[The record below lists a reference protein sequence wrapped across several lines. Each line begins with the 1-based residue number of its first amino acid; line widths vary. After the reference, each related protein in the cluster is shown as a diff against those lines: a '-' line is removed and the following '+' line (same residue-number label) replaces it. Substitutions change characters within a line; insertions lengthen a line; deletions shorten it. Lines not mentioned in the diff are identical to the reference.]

1 MSEACLRMDPEPAIG
16 EEAEAMGALAQAH
29 ALARLLDEN
38 EAWRL
43 LRADNAPVIAALL
56 DAHLGGEERR
66 VESEELYERIDVDLD
81 DLRAHGFVLPLT
93 ARAYCADW
101 RQAGYLVRRPAES
114 SRGETFELSPAAL
127 AAIRLLNQLA
137 QPRQTATESR
147 LTSIADQLH
156 RLAVDSDPDART
168 RIARLEEQRAR
179 IDAEIEAIDRGEA
192 PALDRERAMER
203 VREILTL
210 AEDIPS
216 DFARV
221 RAEFEHL
228 NRDLRARVL
237 ESDEAQKA
245 VLDEIFRGVDL
256 IDQSDAG
263 RSFSGFSALVLDP
276 ERGQAVEDDIRS
288 VLDREFA
295 SALTPAERRFLRRLL
310 RTLKQRSAEIHDVVT
325 SFARGLRRYV
335 QSQEYQRDR
344 VLRRELREAM
354 VAAQRAS
361 THIKPYAPT
370 SRHLELSAVPVRS
383 AGALRLLDPAAYDA
397 SEDVVVHEADPVSIE
412 DLRALARET
421 EIDFEELTRN
431 INASLGE
438 GDDVSIGDVLE
449 RFPATQGV
457 ASIVGLLALG
467 AAQGVTIGE
476 TERVRW
482 QGADG
487 VPRAA
492 RIPRYRFTG
501 RVL

>member
-1 MSEACLRMDPEPAIG
+1 
-16 EEAEAMGALAQAH
+16 MGALAQAH
-29 ALARLLDEN
+29 ALTRLLDEN

-43 LRADNAPVIAALL
+43 LRADNAPVIAAIL

-66 VESEELYERIDVDLD
+66 IESEELYERIDVDLD
-81 DLRAHGFVLPLT
+81 DLRAHGFDLPLT
-93 ARAYCADW
+93 ARAYCTDW

-168 RIARLEEQRAR
+168 RIARLEEQRER
-179 IDAEIEAIDRGEA
+179 IDAEIEAVNRGEA
-192 PALDRERAMER
+192 PTLDPERAMER
-203 VREILTL
+203 VREVLTL

-221 RAEFEHL
+221 RAEFESL
-228 NRDLRARVL
+228 NRDLRTRVL

-276 ERGQAVEDDIRS
+276 ERGQALEDDIRS
-288 VLDREFA
+288 VLEREFA
-295 SALTPAERRFLRRLL
+295 GALTLAERRFLRRLL
-310 RTLKQRSAEIHDVVT
+310 RTLKERSAEIHDVVT

-335 QSQEYQRDR
+335 QSHEYQRDR
-344 VLRRELREAM
+344 VLRRELRDALA
-354 VAAQRAS
+354 AAQRAS
-361 THIKPYAPT
+361 ARTKPYAAT
-370 SRHLELSAVPVRS
+370 SRRLELSAVPVRS

-397 SEDVVVHEADPVSIE
+397 PEDVVLHATDPVSIE

-431 INASLGE
+431 VNALLDE
-438 GDDVSIGDVLE
+438 RGDASIGEVLE
-449 RFPATQGV
+449 SFPATQGV
-457 ASIVGLLALG
+457 ASVVGLLSLA
-467 AAQGVTIGE
+467 AAQGASTGD
-476 TERVRW
+476 TEHVQW
-482 QGADG
+482 EGADG